1 MIGNHAAGSP
11 DSIHV
16 AGGGAVQ
23 YVLPAPLAHYV
34 DSARDGLWTLDYERQ
49 PSLALGVGAH
59 FSDYPRACAAGVYGD
74 SEATAAQ
81 SSALCSGL
89 CPVAKLVE
97 GGFLVAPQSQGPIRR
112 IRLWYAMFSSLYG

>member
-1 MIGNHAAGSP
+1 M
-11 DSIHV
+11 
-16 AGGGAVQ
+16 Q

-34 DSARDGLWTLDYERQ
+34 DSARDGSWTLDYEHQ
-49 PSLALGVGAH
+49 PSLALGVGAQ

-97 GGFLVAPQSQGPIRR
+97 SGLLFAPQQPNPPR
-112 IRLWYAMFSSLYG
+112 IDPPVVCDVWRSL